1 LALNNNHSLTQ
12 IGKFN
17 LLLLH
22 FGSIFVSVF
31 RTSIVQS
38 IYNEEK
44 APDRIPWPD
53 QPSFETIKKSQIF
66 TNQDENEKSK
76 TIHKFEEIKRKG
88 IRWGAQLKRFKRQF
102 KNVKPTYVISK
113 PEVDQEKVK
122 PKARKS
128 IKSAQSGKP
137 QNLDKVKL
145 ISDSALDQM
154 KVENLDFDSAKN
166 VSTAK
171 SGQTKATVIKEH
183 LFDKDTNK
191 LPSKEIETTENIPTK
206 KVKKYIKQWKR
217 SMSDEIPVTYT
228 EDVERK
234 NIHFNHDFK
243 AFVDACLFTDKVLHV
258 LVFCEL
264 VYNYTNTN

>member
-1 LALNNNHSLTQ
+1 MALNNNHSLTQ

-22 FGSIFVSVF
+22 IGSIFVSVL

-44 APDRIPWPD
+44 APN
-53 QPSFETIKKSQIF
+53 QLSFETIKNSQIF
-66 TNQDENEKSK
+66 TNQVENEKSK

-88 IRWGAQLKRFKRQF
+88 IKWGAQLKRFKRQF
-102 KNVKPTYVISK
+102 KNVKPTHVISK

-122 PKARKS
+122 PKTRKS

-154 KVENLDFDSAKN
+154 KVENLDFRSGKN

-171 SGQTKATVIKEH
+171 SGQAKATVIKKH

-191 LPSKEIETTENIPTK
+191 LPSKEIETIENITNK
-206 KVKKYIKQWKR
+206 KVKKYIKQWER
-217 SMSDEIPVTYT
+217 GMVDEKPVTYT

-243 AFVDACLFTDKVLHV
+243 AFVDACLFTDKVLTRSSI
-258 LVFCEL
+258 L
-264 VYNYTNTN
+264 